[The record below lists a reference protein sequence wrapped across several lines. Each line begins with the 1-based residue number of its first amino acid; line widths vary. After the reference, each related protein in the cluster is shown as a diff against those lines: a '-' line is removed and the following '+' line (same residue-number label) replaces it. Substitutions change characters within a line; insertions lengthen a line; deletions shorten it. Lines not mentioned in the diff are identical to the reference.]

1 MTSEDA
7 DVHHSGGGS
16 SAGTSTSTTDAPTG
30 GTPYTLV
37 LRAAEEV
44 VIGQAAVV
52 SVTANEATNI
62 ELRYPGVL
70 ASLSITATSDD
81 ASSSISVSASS
92 VTGSTS
98 IESGAETT
106 VSVASNLADV
116 TITEGLMVTL
126 EGSITGTATMNP
138 AATATVTL
146 SGDDIADL
154 DVNSGATYSITSDLG
169 TVDFVNAG
177 SAVNIT
183 GDITGTANFN
193 LAADGELSI
202 EGDVAAINVTDSK
215 ASSVSITGTVSGAAV
230 FTVAEEA
237 TVSIVG
243 NMEDSLTAT
252 NGAVI
257 AVSGTIADAVVIAPD
272 ADASV
277 VLGGNLGSSLTI
289 TGDASSV
296 TLEGTTVA
304 GIVNVSI
311 GDAGTFES
319 SASYTSAVSISGGT
333 SIALTGATAAND
345 VSITGVDSEEGVV
358 SIDNE
363 LNGALTI
370 NGADQVTYTGLAV
383 DGVTTVS
390 MNAVSGSFVASS
402 LTTFGDA
409 VTINAPSLSLGS
421 LTTISGL
428 ATFEKVES
436 LLLPSLTSATSG
448 IDAEMATIF
457 RAVVFD
463 TNGDID
469 LAAGASVTVK
479 AINSMTHL
487 VGSDTGSILISAQ
500 DVDINTNGFLQLT
513 SFISTSASDSV
524 DYTIHDNNESL
535 ATLRISGDSG
545 ILTVGTDG
553 TDGLEELDS
562 FTTNGTLKGLKV
574 FNTAVTS
581 MDLNHT
587 ENTTDG
593 AFFEISNND
602 SLVTFSSVAN
612 KVYSFI
618 VTDNASLTSF
628 EMPNLRDG
636 FYSIPAD
643 VDNAVED
650 NDIDFVF
657 TVNDNALEGTHQT
670 NDATNEEAFFQ
681 VSLAK
686 LEAYIVAIAEAVA
699 DDDGSTLVVSMNYI
713 DTDTNA
719 TVVGDTDSSVGVGGQ
734 VVVRNGEN
742 QIAYYQTAT
751 GAGINSLDEVVAL
764 Q

>member
-1 MTSEDA
+1 
-7 DVHHSGGGS
+7 
-16 SAGTSTSTTDAPTG
+16 
-30 GTPYTLV
+30 
-37 LRAAEEV
+37 
-44 VIGQAAVV
+44 
-52 SVTANEATNI
+52 
-62 ELRYPGVL
+62 
-70 ASLSITATSDD
+70 
-81 ASSSISVSASS
+81 
-92 VTGSTS
+92 
-98 IESGAETT
+98 
-106 VSVASNLADV
+106 
-116 TITEGLMVTL
+116 
-126 EGSITGTATMNP
+126 
-138 AATATVTL
+138 
-146 SGDDIADL
+146 
-154 DVNSGATYSITSDLG
+154 
-169 TVDFVNAG
+169 
-177 SAVNIT
+177 
-183 GDITGTANFN
+183 
-193 LAADGELSI
+193 
-202 EGDVAAINVTDSK
+202 
-215 ASSVSITGTVSGAAV
+215 
-230 FTVAEEA
+230 
-237 TVSIVG
+237 
-243 NMEDSLTAT
+243 MEDSLTAT

-272 ADASV
+272 VDASV

-304 GIVNVSI
+304 GVVNVSI

-319 SASYTSAVSISGGT
+319 SASYTLAVGISGGS
-333 SIALTGATAAND
+333 SITLSGATAASD
-345 VSITGVDSEEGVV
+345 VTITGVSNQGSISIANEISGDLSIGDSV
-358 SIDNE
+358 
-363 LNGALTI
+363 
-370 NGADQVTYTGLAV
+370 ADDESSKQVTYTGSSIG
-383 DGVTTVS
+383 GVVTVN
-390 MNAVSGSFVASS
+390 MNSSLGSFVASS

-409 VTINAPSLSLGS
+409 VTINAPSLSLGA

-448 IDAEMATIF
+448 IVAEMATIF

-487 VGSDTGSILISAQ
+487 VGSDTGSILISEQ

-524 DYTIHDNNESL
+524 DYIIHDNNESL
-535 ATLRISGDSG
+535 ATLTISGDSG

-562 FTTNGTLKGLKV
+562 FETNGTLKGLKV

-587 ENTTDG
+587 ENSTDG